1 MPITGEMIIRGW
13 ETDLRGAYLSG
24 AIFDEKQVEELEED
38 YDLSDSMVYI
48 SKTKKLISYEEYRI
62 RNQKE

>member
-24 AIFDEKQVEELEED
+24 AIFDEKQVEELD
-38 YDLSDSMVYI
+38 
-48 SKTKKLISYEEYRI
+48 KK
-62 RNQKE
+62 